1 MDFRTFKNTFIKDN
15 YSFLYNMPEYLFDLF
30 LYILNM
36 KYVRLNNGEIY
47 ITYQDDK
54 MVNYII
60 TIFSF
65 NEDTLLLDKNEFV
78 KNFIEYFQFHP
89 SLIYKIKIPLDN
101 VVAKYFISLY
111 CAQTFLIDIFQ
122 SNEQYQEY
130 LILQSLQD
138 EYNSNVNTKNK
149 KTLKLDQYIY
159 DNYVPYDYT
168 FGVIYNNNKD
178 LYFINK
184 EYKSYI
190 HKEIYSKCCMDVYKY
205 RNYKKFYV
213 YNIQGN
219 DKIYYKLFFEKPED
233 FQRFL
238 QNEIDIREISISLI
252 SDVAKNKA
260 VYLGYK
266 DMLKKLVNSCNNIG
280 MFYNIWRKLKD
291 NPNFFLIDLNSYR
304 KISLQEFEKNF
315 NYYYLIQNIRFIFY
329 VLQIPL

>member
-190 HKEIYSKCCMDVYKY
+190 HKEIYSK
-205 RNYKKFYV
+205 
-213 YNIQGN
+213 
-219 DKIYYKLFFEKPED
+219 
-233 FQRFL
+233 
-238 QNEIDIREISISLI
+238 
-252 SDVAKNKA
+252 
-260 VYLGYK
+260 
-266 DMLKKLVNSCNNIG
+266 
-280 MFYNIWRKLKD
+280 
-291 NPNFFLIDLNSYR
+291 
-304 KISLQEFEKNF
+304 
-315 NYYYLIQNIRFIFY
+315 
-329 VLQIPL
+329 

>member
-1 MDFRTFKNTFIKDN
+1 
-15 YSFLYNMPEYLFDLF
+15 
-30 LYILNM
+30 
-36 KYVRLNNGEIY
+36 
-47 ITYQDDK
+47 
-54 MVNYII
+54 
-60 TIFSF
+60 
-65 NEDTLLLDKNEFV
+65 
-78 KNFIEYFQFHP
+78 
-89 SLIYKIKIPLDN
+89 
-101 VVAKYFISLY
+101 
-111 CAQTFLIDIFQ
+111 
-122 SNEQYQEY
+122 
-130 LILQSLQD
+130 
-138 EYNSNVNTKNK
+138 
-149 KTLKLDQYIY
+149 
-159 DNYVPYDYT
+159 
-168 FGVIYNNNKD
+168 
-178 LYFINK
+178 
-184 EYKSYI
+184 
-190 HKEIYSKCCMDVYKY
+190 MDVYKY